1 MTSNKLVLIL
11 LDADVTIHL
20 FKADKISLL
29 NILFPDR
36 VRMLDIVLSELLKS
50 PTMRSDVENLFHFK
64 QIEEI
69 TFPTTSNPQLFKE
82 YISLKN
88 IIKGPG
94 ERACL
99 LYCKYYQHII
109 ASSNTKDIK
118 PYCEEHSIAYLTTL
132 DILVIA
138 IHRGKLTNQEANECI
153 KKITFNDQ
161 SYLCCR
167 TIEEHKIKHFDSLK
181 LLY

>member
-1 MTSNKLVLIL
+1 MTSSNQVLIL

-20 FKADKISLL
+20 FKAEKISLL
-29 NILFPDR
+29 NDLFPGR
-36 VRMLDIVLSELLKS
+36 MRMLDIVLSELLNN
-50 PTMRSDVENLFHFK
+50 PTIKEVAQNLFTFK
-64 QIEEI
+64 QIIEI
-69 TFPTTSNPQLFKE
+69 KFPTTSNPQLFKE

-88 IIKGPG
+88 MIKGPG

-118 PYCEEHSIAYLTTL
+118 PFCEEHSIAYLTTL
-132 DILVIA
+132 DILSIA
-138 IHRGKLTNQEANECI
+138 VHRGLITNQEANECI
-153 KKITFNDQ
+153 KKITFNKL
-161 SYLCCR
+161 SYLCCN
-167 TIEEHKIKHFDSLK
+167 TIEEHKAKHFDSLK

>member
-1 MTSNKLVLIL
+1 MTSNNQVLIL

-29 NILFPDR
+29 NILYPDR

-50 PTMRSDVENLFHFK
+50 PTMRSEVENLFRFK

-69 TFPTTSNPQLFKE
+69 TFPTSSNPQLLKE
-82 YISLKN
+82 YISLRN

-99 LYCKYYQHII
+99 LCCKYYQHII

-118 PYCEEHSIAYLTTL
+118 PYCKEHSIAYLTTL
-132 DILVIA
+132 DILVIS
-138 IHRGKLTNQEANECI
+138 IYKGILTNQEVNECI
-153 KKITFNDQ
+153 KKITFNDL

-167 TIEEHKIKHFDSLK
+167 TIDEHKAKHFDSIK
-181 LLY
+181 LGY

>member
-1 MTSNKLVLIL
+1 MTSNNQVLIL

-20 FKADKISLL
+20 YKADKISLL
-29 NILFPDR
+29 NELFPDR
-36 VRMLDIVLSELLKS
+36 LRMLDIVLSELLNN
-50 PTMRSDVENLFHFK
+50 PTMRDVVENLFRFK
-64 QIEEI
+64 QIKEI
-69 TFPTTSNPQLFKE
+69 TFPTTSNPNLFKE

-88 IIKGPG
+88 TIKGPG

-99 LYCKYYQHII
+99 LYCKYHQHII

-138 IHRGKLTNQEANECI
+138 IHRGLLTNQEANECI
-153 KKITFNDQ
+153 EKITFNNL
-161 SYLCCR
+161 SFLCCK
-167 TIEEHKIKHFDSLK
+167 TIEEHKAKHFDSLK